1 MSILQTLLFLL
12 TLFDVERL
20 LMILLLVF
28 LMQDT
33 LILQLNN
40 LLLLMLILMFSMEL
54 DRLCLL
60 LDKELLLLIILKL
73 SFSSNKTTSP
83 ELF

>member
-1 MSILQTLLFLL
+1 MLF
-12 TLFDVERL
+12 FMDRL
-20 LMILLLVF
+20 LLVLVF

-33 LILQLNN
+33 LN
-40 LLLLMLILMFSMEL
+40 LLINNLLMLILMFSMEL
-54 DRLCLL
+54 DRLCLV
-60 LDKELLLLIILKL
+60 LDEEPLVLIILKL